1 MKTHEHFIDKCI
13 RLARKGALDVS
24 PNPMVGCVIVND
36 GEIIGEGYHKEY
48 GKNHAEVNAINSV
61 KDKSVLKNSIL
72 YVNLEPCCH
81 HGKTPPCTDLIIK
94 YNIPKVVIGCI
105 DTFSKVSGQGIKK
118 LKDNS
123 VEVIYGVLEKDCIE
137 LNKRFFCYYIKK
149 RPYIILKWAKSK
161 DNFIA
166 PINQEKPFWMTC
178 EKSKKLV
185 HSWRAEEDAI
195 LVGRKT
201 VVADNPSLT
210 VRMSE
215 GKNPLRIVI
224 DKELKLN
231 EKSNV
236 FDDQAETI
244 VFNNIKSTIV
254 DKTTYLKADFNNLNQ
269 DILNQLYNRDILSV
283 IIEGGAITINSFIEK
298 NLYDEIRVFTT
309 DKILK
314 KGVNSPELPDI
325 NLIETSIINNDKLE
339 VYKR

>member
-13 RLARKGALDVS
+13 WLARKGALDVS

-137 LNKRFFCYYIKK
+137 LNKRFFCYHIKK

-210 VRMSE
+210 VRMCE
-215 GKNPLRIVI
+215 GKNPIRIVI
-224 DKELKLN
+224 DKELSLN

-236 FDDQAETI
+236 FNDQAETI
-244 VFNNIKSTIV
+244 VINNIKSTKV

-269 DILNQLYNRDILSV
+269 DILNQLYNRDILSL

>member
-1 MKTHEHFIDKCI
+1 MKTHEYFIEKCI
-13 RLARKGALDVS
+13 SLARKGILNVS

-36 GEIIGEGYHKEY
+36 GEIVGEGYHKEY

-81 HGKTPPCTDLIIK
+81 HGKTPPCTDIIIK

-118 LKDNS
+118 LKNNS

-137 LNKRFFCYYIKK
+137 LNKRFFCYHIKK

-166 PINQEKPFWMTC
+166 PINQEKSFWMTSD
-178 EKSKKLV
+178 ESKKLV
-185 HSWRAEEDAI
+185 HNWRAEEDAI

-210 VRMSE
+210 VRECE
-215 GKNPLRIVI
+215 GKNPIRIVI
-224 DKELKLN
+224 DKELSLN

-244 VFNNIKSTIV
+244 VFNNIKTAII
-254 DKTTYLKADFNNLNQ
+254 DKITYLKADFNNLNQ
-269 DILNQLYNRDILSV
+269 DILKQLYNRDILSL
-283 IIEGGAITINSFIEK
+283 IIEGGAFTINSFIE
-298 NLYDEIRVFTT
+298 NGLYDEIRVFTT
-309 DKILK
+309 NKVLENGIKSPNIPEIKNSKKI
-314 KGVNSPELPDI
+314 
-325 NLIETSIINNDKLE
+325 TINNDKLE
-339 VYKR
+339 IYIR

>member
-1 MKTHEHFIDKCI
+1 MKTHEYFIDKCI
-13 RLARKGALDVS
+13 SLARKGALEVS

-48 GKNHAEVNAINSV
+48 GKNHAEVNAIHSV
-61 KDKSVLKNSIL
+61 KDKSELKNSIL

-81 HGKTPPCTDLIIK
+81 HGKTPPCTDLIVK

-137 LNKRFFCYYIKK
+137 LNKRFFCYHIKK

-166 PINQEKPFWMTC
+166 PINQEKPFWMTS

-210 VRMSE
+210 VRMCE
-215 GKNPLRIVI
+215 GKNPIRIII
-224 DKELKLN
+224 DKELSLDK
-231 EKSNV
+231 KSNV

-244 VFNNIKSTIV
+244 VFNNIKSAII
-254 DKTTYLKADFNNLNQ
+254 DKTTYLKADFNNLNE
-269 DILNQLYNRDILSV
+269 DILNQLYNRDILSL
-283 IIEGGAITINSFIEK
+283 IIEGGTITINSFIEK

-309 DKILK
+309 DKLLE
-314 KGVNSPELPDI
+314 KGIDSPKLPEI
-325 NLIETSIINNDKLE
+325 NLIKTSIINNDKLE

>member
-137 LNKRFFCYYIKK
+137 LNKRFFCYHIKK

-201 VVADNPSLT
+201 VVSDNPSLT

>member
-1 MKTHEHFIDKCI
+1 MKTHEYFIDKCI
-13 RLARKGALDVS
+13 SLARKGALDVS

-36 GEIIGEGYHKEY
+36 GKIIGEGYHKEY
-48 GKNHAEVNAINSV
+48 GKNHAEVNAIHSV
-61 KDKSVLKNSIL
+61 KDKSELKNSIL

-94 YNIPKVVIGCI
+94 YNIPKVVIGCV

-137 LNKRFFCYYIKK
+137 LNKRFFCYHIKK
-149 RPYIILKWAKSK
+149 RPYIILKWAKSQ
-161 DNFIA
+161 DNFTA
-166 PINQEKPFWMTC
+166 PISQEKSFWMTS

-185 HSWRAEEDAI
+185 HRWRAEEDAI

-210 VRMSE
+210 VRMCK
-215 GKNPLRIVI
+215 GKNPIRIII
-224 DKELKLN
+224 DKELLLN
-231 EKSNV
+231 KKSNV

-244 VFNNIKSTIV
+244 VFNNIKSAII
-254 DKTTYLKADFNNLNQ
+254 DKTTYLKADFNNLNE
-269 DILNQLYNRDILSV
+269 DILNQLFKRDILSL
-283 IIEGGAITINSFIEK
+283 IIEGGTITINSFIEK
-298 NLYDEIRVFTT
+298 DLYDEIRVFTT
-309 DKILK
+309 DKLLK
-314 KGVNSPELPDI
+314 KGINSPKLPNI
-325 NLIETSIINNDKLE
+325 NLIKTSIINNDKLE

>member
-1 MKTHEHFIDKCI
+1 MKTHEYFIEKCI
-13 RLARKGALDVS
+13 SLARKGILNVS
-24 PNPMVGCVIVND
+24 PNPMVGCVIVYD

-81 HGKTPPCTDLIIK
+81 HGKTPPCTDIIIK

-105 DTFSKVSGQGIKK
+105 DTFSKVSGQGIQK
-118 LKDNS
+118 LKNNS

-137 LNKRFFCYYIKK
+137 LNKRFFCYHIKK

-166 PINQEKPFWMTC
+166 PINQEKSFWMTSD
-178 EKSKKLV
+178 ESKKLV

-201 VVADNPSLT
+201 VVSDNPSLT
-210 VRMSE
+210 VRMCE
-215 GKNPLRIVI
+215 GKNPIRIVI
-224 DKELKLN
+224 DKELSLN

-236 FDDQAETI
+236 FDDQSETI
-244 VFNNIKSTIV
+244 VFNNIKTTII
-254 DKTTYLKADFNNLNQ
+254 DKRTYLKADFNNLNQ
-269 DILNQLYNRDILSV
+269 DILKQLYSRDILSL
-283 IIEGGAITINSFIEK
+283 IIEGGAFTINSFIE
-298 NLYDEIRVFTT
+298 NGLYDEIRVFTT
-309 DKILK
+309 NKVLENGIK
-314 KGVNSPELPDI
+314 SPNIPEIKNSKNI
-325 NLIETSIINNDKLE
+325 TINNDKLE
-339 VYKR
+339 IYIR

>member
-1 MKTHEHFIDKCI
+1 MKTHEYFIEKCI
-13 RLARKGALDVS
+13 SLARKGILDVS
-24 PNPMVGCVIVND
+24 PNPMVGCVIVYD

-81 HGKTPPCTDLIIK
+81 HGKTPPCTDIIIK

-118 LKDNS
+118 LKNNS

-137 LNKRFFCYYIKK
+137 LNKRFFCYHLKK

-166 PINQEKPFWMTC
+166 PINQEKSFWMTSD
-178 EKSKKLV
+178 ESKKLV

-210 VRMSE
+210 VRECE
-215 GKNPLRIVI
+215 GKNPIRIVI
-224 DKELKLN
+224 DKELSLN

-236 FDDQAETI
+236 FDDQSETI
-244 VFNNIKSTIV
+244 VFNNIKTAII
-254 DKTTYLKADFNNLNQ
+254 DKRTYLKADFNNLNQ
-269 DILNQLYNRDILSV
+269 DILKQLYNRDILSL
-283 IIEGGAITINSFIEK
+283 IIEGGAFTINSFIE
-298 NLYDEIRVFTT
+298 NGLYDEIRVFTT
-309 DKILK
+309 NKVLENGIKSPNIPEIKISEK
-314 KGVNSPELPDI
+314 IK
-325 NLIETSIINNDKLE
+325 INNDKLE
-339 VYKR
+339 IYIR

>member
-1 MKTHEHFIDKCI
+1 MKSHKHFINKCI
-13 RLARKGALDVS
+13 SLARKGVLDVS

-36 GEIIGEGYHKEY
+36 GKIIGEGYHKEY
-48 GKNHAEVNAINSV
+48 GKNHAEVNAIHSV
-61 KDKSVLKNSIL
+61 KDKSKLRNSIL

-137 LNKRFFCYYIKK
+137 LNKRFFCYHIKK

-166 PINQEKPFWMTC
+166 PINQEKPFWMTS

-210 VRMSE
+210 VRMCE
-215 GKNPLRIVI
+215 GKNPIRIII
-224 DKELKLN
+224 DKELSLDK
-231 EKSNV
+231 KSNV

-244 VFNNIKSTIV
+244 VFNNIKSAII
-254 DKTTYLKADFNNLNQ
+254 DKTTYLKADFNNLNE
-269 DILNQLYNRDILSV
+269 DILNQLYNRDILSL
-283 IIEGGAITINSFIEK
+283 IIEGGTITINSFIEK
-298 NLYDEIRVFTT
+298 DLYDEIRVFTT
-309 DKILK
+309 NKLLK
-314 KGVNSPELPDI
+314 KGISSPELPNI
-325 NLIETSIINNDKLE
+325 NLIKTSIINNDKLE

>member
-1 MKTHEHFIDKCI
+1 MKTHEYFIDKCI
-13 RLARKGALDVS
+13 ILARKGALEVS

-48 GKNHAEVNAINSV
+48 GKNHAEVNAIHSV
-61 KDKSVLKNSIL
+61 KDKSELKNSIL

-81 HGKTPPCTDLIIK
+81 HGKTPPCTDLIVK

-105 DTFSKVSGQGIKK
+105 DTFSKVSGQGVKK

-137 LNKRFFCYYIKK
+137 LNKRFFCYHIKK

-166 PINQEKPFWMTC
+166 PINQEKPFWMTS

-201 VVADNPSLT
+201 VVVDNPSLT
-210 VRMSE
+210 VRMCE
-215 GKNPLRIVI
+215 GKNPIRIII
-224 DKELKLN
+224 DKELSLDK
-231 EKSNV
+231 KSTV

-244 VFNNIKSTIV
+244 VFNNIKSAIIN
-254 DKTTYLKADFNNLNQ
+254 KTTYLKADFNNLNE
-269 DILNQLYNRDILSV
+269 DILNQLYNRDILSL
-283 IIEGGAITINSFIEK
+283 IIEGGTITINSFIEK

-309 DKILK
+309 DKLLE
-314 KGVNSPELPDI
+314 KGIDSPVLPDI
-325 NLIETSIINNDKLE
+325 NLIKTSIINNDKLE

>member
-1 MKTHEHFIDKCI
+1 MKTHEYFIDKCI
-13 RLARKGALDVS
+13 SLARKGALEVS
-24 PNPMVGCVIVND
+24 PNPMVGCVIVNN

-48 GKNHAEVNAINSV
+48 GKNHAEVNAIHSV
-61 KDKSVLKNSIL
+61 KDKSELKNSIL

-123 VEVIYGVLEKDCIE
+123 VEVIYGVLKKDCVE
-137 LNKRFFCYYIKK
+137 LNKRFFCYHIKK

-166 PINQEKPFWMTC
+166 PINQEKPFWMTS

-195 LVGRKT
+195 LIGRKT
-201 VVADNPSLT
+201 VLADNPSLT
-210 VRMSE
+210 VRMCE
-215 GKNPLRIVI
+215 GKNPKRIII
-224 DKELKLN
+224 DKELSLDK
-231 EKSNV
+231 KSNV
-236 FDDQAETI
+236 FDDQAETV
-244 VFNNIKSTIV
+244 VFNNIKSAII
-254 DKTTYLKADFNNLNQ
+254 DKTTYLKADFNNLNEE
-269 DILNQLYNRDILSV
+269 ILNQLYNRDILSL
-283 IIEGGAITINSFIEK
+283 IIEGGTITINSFIEK

-309 DKILK
+309 EKLLK
-314 KGVNSPELPDI
+314 NGVNSPALPDI
-325 NLIETSIINNDKLE
+325 NLIKTMMINNDKLE

>member
-1 MKTHEHFIDKCI
+1 MKTHEYFIEKCI
-13 RLARKGALDVS
+13 SLARKGILNVS

-36 GEIIGEGYHKEY
+36 GEIVGEGYHKEY

-81 HGKTPPCTDLIIK
+81 HGKTPPCTDIIIK

-105 DTFSKVSGQGIKK
+105 DTFTKVSGQGIKK
-118 LKDNS
+118 LKNNS

-137 LNKRFFCYYIKK
+137 LNKRFFCYHIKK

-166 PINQEKPFWMTC
+166 PINQEKSFWMTSD
-178 EKSKKLV
+178 ESKKLV

-210 VRMSE
+210 VRE
-215 GKNPLRIVI
+215 CQGKNPIRIVI
-224 DKELKLN
+224 DKELSLN

-244 VFNNIKSTIV
+244 IFNNIKTAII

-269 DILNQLYNRDILSV
+269 DILKQLYNRDILSL
-283 IIEGGAITINSFIEK
+283 IIEGGAFTINSFIE
-298 NLYDEIRVFTT
+298 NGLYDEIRVFTT
-309 DKILK
+309 NKVLENGIKSPNIPEIKNSKKI
-314 KGVNSPELPDI
+314 
-325 NLIETSIINNDKLE
+325 TINNDKLE
-339 VYKR
+339 IYIR

>member
-1 MKTHEHFIDKCI
+1 MKTHEYFIDKCI
-13 RLARKGALDVS
+13 SLARKGALDVS
-24 PNPMVGCVIVND
+24 PNPMVGCVIVNN

-48 GKNHAEVNAINSV
+48 GKNHAEVNAIHSV
-61 KDKSVLKNSIL
+61 KDKSELKNSIL

-81 HGKTPPCTDLIIK
+81 HGKTPPCTDSIVK

-105 DTFSKVSGQGIKK
+105 DTFSKVSGQGMKK

-123 VEVIYGVLEKDCIE
+123 VEVIYGVLEKECTE
-137 LNKRFFCYYIKK
+137 LNKRFFCYHTKK

-166 PINQEKPFWMTC
+166 PINQEKPFWMTS
-178 EKSKKLV
+178 EKSRKLV

-210 VRMSE
+210 VRMCE
-215 GKNPLRIVI
+215 GKNPIRIII
-224 DKELKLN
+224 DKELSLDK
-231 EKSNV
+231 KSNV

-244 VFNNIKSTIV
+244 VFNNIKSAII
-254 DKTTYLKADFNNLNQ
+254 DKTTYLKADFNNLNK
-269 DILNQLYNRDILSV
+269 DILNQLYNRDILSL
-283 IIEGGAITINSFIEK
+283 IIEGGTITINSFIEK
-298 NLYDEIRVFTT
+298 NLYDEIRVFTA
-309 DKILK
+309 DKLLE
-314 KGVNSPELPDI
+314 KGINSPELPEI
-325 NLIETSIINNDKLE
+325 NLIKTSIINNDKLE

>member
-1 MKTHEHFIDKCI
+1 MKTHEYFIHKCI
-13 RLARKGALDVS
+13 SLARKGALDVS

-36 GEIIGEGYHKEY
+36 GEIIGKGYHKEF

-61 KDKSVLKNSIL
+61 KDKSALRNSIL

-94 YNIPKVVIGCI
+94 YNIQKVVIGCK
-105 DTFSKVSGQGIKK
+105 DTFSKVSGKGIKK

-123 VEVIYGVLEKDCIE
+123 VDVIYGVLEKDCVE
-137 LNKRFFCYYIKK
+137 LNKRFFCYHIKK

-166 PINQEKPFWMTC
+166 PINQEKPFWMTS

-210 VRMSE
+210 VRMCE
-215 GKNPLRIVI
+215 GKNPIRIVI
-224 DKELKLN
+224 DKELSLN
-231 EKSNV
+231 KKSNV
-236 FDDQAETI
+236 FDDEAETI
-244 VFNNIKSTIV
+244 VFNNIKSAII
-254 DKTTYLKADFNNLNQ
+254 DKTTYLKADFNNLNE
-269 DILNQLYNRDILSV
+269 DILNQLYNRDILSL
-283 IIEGGAITINSFIEK
+283 IIEGGTITINSFIEK
-298 NLYDEIRVFTT
+298 NLFDEIRIFTT
-309 DKILK
+309 DKFLK
-314 KGVNSPELPDI
+314 KGVNSPEFPDI
-325 NLIETSIINNDKLE
+325 NLIKTSIINNDKLE

>member
-1 MKTHEHFIDKCI
+1 MKTHEYFIEKCI
-13 RLARKGALDVS
+13 SLARKGILNVS
-24 PNPMVGCVIVND
+24 PNPMVGCVIVYD

-81 HGKTPPCTDLIIK
+81 HGKTPPCTDIIIK

-118 LKDNS
+118 LKNNS

-137 LNKRFFCYYIKK
+137 LNKRFFCYHIKK

-166 PINQEKPFWMTC
+166 PINQEKPFWMTSD
-178 EKSKKLV
+178 ESKKLV

-210 VRMSE
+210 VRE
-215 GKNPLRIVI
+215 CKGKNPIRIVI
-224 DKELKLN
+224 DKELSLN

-244 VFNNIKSTIV
+244 VFNNIKTAII
-254 DKTTYLKADFNNLNQ
+254 DKITYLKADFNNLNK
-269 DILNQLYNRDILSV
+269 DILKQLYNRDILSL
-283 IIEGGAITINSFIEK
+283 IIEGGAFTINSFIE
-298 NLYDEIRVFTT
+298 NGLYDEIRVFTT
-309 DKILK
+309 NKVLENGIK
-314 KGVNSPELPDI
+314 SPNIPEIKNSKNI
-325 NLIETSIINNDKLE
+325 TINNDKLE
-339 VYKR
+339 IFIR

>member
-1 MKTHEHFIDKCI
+1 MKTHEYFIEKCI
-13 RLARKGALDVS
+13 SLARKGILNVS
-24 PNPMVGCVIVND
+24 PNPMVGCVIVYD

-81 HGKTPPCTDLIIK
+81 HGKTPPCTDIIIK

-118 LKDNS
+118 LKNSS

-137 LNKRFFCYYIKK
+137 LNKRFFCYHIKK

-166 PINQEKPFWMTC
+166 PINQEKSFWMTSD
-178 EKSKKLV
+178 ESKKLV
-185 HSWRAEEDAI
+185 HNWRAEEDAI

-210 VRMSE
+210 VRECE
-215 GKNPLRIVI
+215 GKNPIRIVI
-224 DKELKLN
+224 DKELSLN

-244 VFNNIKSTIV
+244 VFNNIKTAII
-254 DKTTYLKADFNNLNQ
+254 DKITYLKADFNNLNKG
-269 DILNQLYNRDILSV
+269 ILKQLYNRDILSL
-283 IIEGGAITINSFIEK
+283 IIEGGAFTINSFIE
-298 NLYDEIRVFTT
+298 NGLYDEIRVFTT
-309 DKILK
+309 NKVLENGIK
-314 KGVNSPELPDI
+314 SPNIPEIKNSKNI
-325 NLIETSIINNDKLE
+325 TINNDKLE
-339 VYKR
+339 IFIR

>member
-1 MKTHEHFIDKCI
+1 MKTHEYFIEKCI
-13 RLARKGALDVS
+13 SLARKGILNVS

-36 GEIIGEGYHKEY
+36 GEIVGEGYHKEY

-118 LKDNS
+118 LKNNS

-137 LNKRFFCYYIKK
+137 LNKRFFCYHINK

-161 DNFIA
+161 DNFVA
-166 PINQEKPFWMTC
+166 PNNQEKPFWMTSD
-178 EKSKKLV
+178 ESKKLV
-185 HSWRAEEDAI
+185 HSWRAEEEAI

-201 VVADNPSLT
+201 VVSDNPSLT
-210 VRMSE
+210 VRMCE
-215 GKNPLRIVI
+215 GKNPIRIVI
-224 DKELKLN
+224 DKELSLN

-244 VFNNIKSTIV
+244 VFNNIKTAII
-254 DKTTYLKADFNNLNQ
+254 DKITYLKADFNNLNQ
-269 DILNQLYNRDILSV
+269 DILKQLYNRDILSL
-283 IIEGGAITINSFIEK
+283 IIEGGAFTINSFIE
-298 NLYDEIRVFTT
+298 NGLYDEIRVFTT
-309 DKILK
+309 NKVLENGIKSPNIPEIKISEK
-314 KGVNSPELPDI
+314 I
-325 NLIETSIINNDKLE
+325 TINNDKLE
-339 VYKR
+339 IYIR

>member
-1 MKTHEHFIDKCI
+1 MKTHEYFIEKCI
-13 RLARKGALDVS
+13 SLARKGILNVS
-24 PNPMVGCVIVND
+24 PNPMVGCVIVYD

-81 HGKTPPCTDLIIK
+81 HGKTPPCTDIIIK

-118 LKDNS
+118 LKNNS
-123 VEVIYGVLEKDCIE
+123 VEVICGVLEKDCIE
-137 LNKRFFCYYIKK
+137 LNKRFFCYHIKK

-166 PINQEKPFWMTC
+166 PINQEKSFWMTSD
-178 EKSKKLV
+178 ESKKLV

-210 VRMSE
+210 VRECE
-215 GKNPLRIVI
+215 GKNPIRIVI
-224 DKELKLN
+224 DKELSLN

-236 FDDQAETI
+236 FDDQSETI
-244 VFNNIKSTIV
+244 VFNNIKTTII
-254 DKTTYLKADFNNLNQ
+254 DKRTYLKADFNNLNQ
-269 DILNQLYNRDILSV
+269 DILKQLYNRDILSL
-283 IIEGGAITINSFIEK
+283 IIEGGAFTINSFIE
-298 NLYDEIRVFTT
+298 NGLYDEIRVFTT
-309 DKILK
+309 NKVLENGIK
-314 KGVNSPELPDI
+314 SPNIPEIKNSKNI
-325 NLIETSIINNDKLE
+325 TINNDKLE
-339 VYKR
+339 IFIR

>member
-1 MKTHEHFIDKCI
+1 MKTHEYFIDKCI
-13 RLARKGALDVS
+13 SLARKGALDVS
-24 PNPMVGCVIVND
+24 PNPMVGCVIVNN
-36 GEIIGEGYHKEY
+36 GEIIGEGYHKKY
-48 GKNHAEVNAINSV
+48 GKNHAEVNAIHSV
-61 KDKSVLKNSIL
+61 KDKSELKNSIL

-81 HGKTPPCTDLIIK
+81 HGKTPPCTDSIVK

-105 DTFSKVSGQGIKK
+105 DTFSKVSGQGMKK

-123 VEVIYGVLEKDCIE
+123 VEVIYGVLEKECTE
-137 LNKRFFCYYIKK
+137 LNKRFFCYHTKK

-166 PINQEKPFWMTC
+166 PINQEKPFWMTS

-210 VRMSE
+210 VRMCE
-215 GKNPLRIVI
+215 GKNPIRIII
-224 DKELKLN
+224 DKELSLDK
-231 EKSNV
+231 KSNV

-244 VFNNIKSTIV
+244 VFNNIKSAII
-254 DKTTYLKADFNNLNQ
+254 DKTTYLKADFNNLNK
-269 DILNQLYNRDILSV
+269 DILNQLYNRDILSL
-283 IIEGGAITINSFIEK
+283 IIEGGTITINSFIEK
-298 NLYDEIRVFTT
+298 NLYDEIRVFTA
-309 DKILK
+309 DKLLE
-314 KGVNSPELPDI
+314 KGINSPELPDI
-325 NLIETSIINNDKLE
+325 NLIKTSIINNDKLE

>member
-1 MKTHEHFIDKCI
+1 MKTHEYFIEKCI
-13 RLARKGALDVS
+13 SLARKGILNVS
-24 PNPMVGCVIVND
+24 PNPMVGCVIVYD

-81 HGKTPPCTDLIIK
+81 HGKTPPCTDIIIK

-105 DTFSKVSGQGIKK
+105 DTFTKVSGQGIKK
-118 LKDNS
+118 LKNNS

-137 LNKRFFCYYIKK
+137 LNKRFFCYHINK

-166 PINQEKPFWMTC
+166 PINQKKSFWMTSD
-178 EKSKKLV
+178 ESKKLV
-185 HSWRAEEDAI
+185 HNWRAEEDSI
-195 LVGRKT
+195 LVGRKS

-210 VRMSE
+210 VRECE
-215 GKNPLRIVI
+215 GKNPIRIVI
-224 DKELKLN
+224 DKELSLN

-236 FDDQAETI
+236 FDDQSETI
-244 VFNNIKSTIV
+244 VFNNIKTAIIG
-254 DKTTYLKADFNNLNQ
+254 KRTYLKADFNNLNQ
-269 DILNQLYNRDILSV
+269 DILKQLYNRDILSL

-298 NLYDEIRVFTT
+298 NLYDEIRIFTT
-309 DKILK
+309 DKFLK
-314 KGVNSPELPDI
+314 KGVNSPKLPEV
-325 NLIETSIINNDKLE
+325 NLIETNIINNDKLE

>member
-1 MKTHEHFIDKCI
+1 MKTHEYFIHKCI
-13 RLARKGALDVS
+13 SLARKGVLDVS

-36 GEIIGEGYHKEY
+36 GEIIGEGYHKEF

-61 KDKSVLKNSIL
+61 KDKSALRNSIL

-94 YNIPKVVIGCI
+94 YNIQKVVIGCK
-105 DTFSKVSGQGIKK
+105 DTFSKVSGKGIKK

-123 VEVIYGVLEKDCIE
+123 VDVIYGVLEKDCVE
-137 LNKRFFCYYIKK
+137 LNKRFFCYHIKK

-166 PINQEKPFWMTC
+166 PINQEKPFWMTS

-201 VVADNPSLT
+201 VVADNPFLT
-210 VRMSE
+210 VRTSK
-215 GKNPLRIVI
+215 GKNPKRIII
-224 DKELKLN
+224 DKELLLDI
-231 EKSNV
+231 KSNV
-236 FDDQAETI
+236 FDDQADTI
-244 VFNNIKSTIV
+244 VFNNIKSATI
-254 DKTTYLKADFNNLNQ
+254 DKRTYLKADFNNLNE
-269 DILNQLYNRDILSV
+269 DILNQLYNRNILSLIV
-283 IIEGGAITINSFIEK
+283 EGGAITINSFIAT
-298 NLYDEIRVFTT
+298 NLYDEIKVFTA
-309 DKILK
+309 DKFLK
-314 KGVNSPELPDI
+314 NGVNSPELPDI

-339 VYKR
+339 IYKR

>member
-137 LNKRFFCYYIKK
+137 LNKRFFCYHIKK

-166 PINQEKPFWMTC
+166 PINQEKPFWMTS

-210 VRMSE
+210 VRMCE
-215 GKNPLRIVI
+215 GKNPIRIVI
-224 DKELKLN
+224 DKELSLN

-244 VFNNIKSTIV
+244 VLNNIKSTKV

-269 DILNQLYNRDILSV
+269 DILNQLYKRDILSV

>member
-1 MKTHEHFIDKCI
+1 MKSHEHFIDKCI
-13 RLARKGALDVS
+13 SLARKGALDVS

-36 GEIIGEGYHKEY
+36 GKIIGEGYHKEY
-48 GKNHAEVNAINSV
+48 GKNHAEVNAIHSV
-61 KDKSVLKNSIL
+61 KDKSELKNSIL

-94 YNIPKVVIGCI
+94 YNIPKVVLGCI

-137 LNKRFFCYYIKK
+137 LNKRFFCYHIKK

-166 PINQEKPFWMTC
+166 PINQEKPFWMTS

-185 HSWRAEEDAI
+185 HSWRSEEDAI

-201 VVADNPSLT
+201 VIADNPSLT
-210 VRMSE
+210 VRMCE
-215 GKNPLRIVI
+215 GKNPIRIII
-224 DKELKLN
+224 DKELSLDK
-231 EKSNV
+231 KSNV

-244 VFNNIKSTIV
+244 VFNNIKSAIIN
-254 DKTTYLKADFNNLNQ
+254 KTTYLKVNFNNLNE
-269 DILNQLYNRDILSV
+269 DILNQLYNRNILSI
-283 IIEGGAITINSFIEK
+283 IIEGGTITINSFIEK

-309 DKILK
+309 DKLLK
-314 KGVNSPELPDI
+314 KGIDSPELPNI
-325 NLIETSIINNDKLE
+325 NLIKTRIINNDKLE

>member
-1 MKTHEHFIDKCI
+1 MKTHEYFIEKCI
-13 RLARKGALDVS
+13 SLARKGILNVS

-36 GEIIGEGYHKEY
+36 GEIVGEGYHKEY

-81 HGKTPPCTDLIIK
+81 HGKTPPCTDIIIK

-118 LKDNS
+118 LKNNS

-137 LNKRFFCYYIKK
+137 LNKRFFCYHIKK

-166 PINQEKPFWMTC
+166 PINQEKSFWMTSD
-178 EKSKKLV
+178 ESKKLV
-185 HSWRAEEDAI
+185 HNWRAEEDAI

-210 VRMSE
+210 VRECE
-215 GKNPLRIVI
+215 GKNPIRIVI
-224 DKELKLN
+224 DKELSLN

-244 VFNNIKSTIV
+244 VFNNIKTAII
-254 DKTTYLKADFNNLNQ
+254 DKITYLKADFNNLNQ
-269 DILNQLYNRDILSV
+269 DILKQLYNRDILSL
-283 IIEGGAITINSFIEK
+283 IIEGGAFTINSFIE
-298 NLYDEIRVFTT
+298 NGLYDEIRVFTT
-309 DKILK
+309 NKVLENGIK
-314 KGVNSPELPDI
+314 SPNIPEIKNSKNI
-325 NLIETSIINNDKLE
+325 TINNDKLE
-339 VYKR
+339 IFIR

>member
-1 MKTHEHFIDKCI
+1 MKTHEYFIEKCI
-13 RLARKGALDVS
+13 SLARKGILNVS

-36 GEIIGEGYHKEY
+36 GEIVGEGYHKEY

-81 HGKTPPCTDLIIK
+81 HGKTPPCTDIIIK

-118 LKDNS
+118 LKNNS
-123 VEVIYGVLEKDCIE
+123 VEVIYGVLEKECIE
-137 LNKRFFCYYIKK
+137 LNKRFFCYHIKK

-166 PINQEKPFWMTC
+166 PINQEKSFWMTSD
-178 EKSKKLV
+178 ESKKLV

-210 VRMSE
+210 VRECE
-215 GKNPLRIVI
+215 GKNPIRIVI
-224 DKELKLN
+224 DKELSLN

-244 VFNNIKSTIV
+244 IFNNIKTAII

-269 DILNQLYNRDILSV
+269 DILKQLYNRDILSL
-283 IIEGGAITINSFIEK
+283 IIEGGAFTINSFIE
-298 NLYDEIRVFTT
+298 NGLYDEIRVFTT
-309 DKILK
+309 NKVLENGIKSPNIPEIKNSKKI
-314 KGVNSPELPDI
+314 
-325 NLIETSIINNDKLE
+325 TINNDKLE
-339 VYKR
+339 IYIR

>member
-1 MKTHEHFIDKCI
+1 MKTHEYFIDKCI
-13 RLARKGALDVS
+13 SLARKGALDVS

-36 GEIIGEGYHKEY
+36 GDIIGEGYHKKY
-48 GKNHAEVNAINSV
+48 GKNHAEVNAIHSV
-61 KDKSVLKNSIL
+61 RDKSELKNSIL

-81 HGKTPPCTDLIIK
+81 HGKTPPCTDLIVK

-137 LNKRFFCYYIKK
+137 LNKRFFCYHTKK

-166 PINQEKPFWMTC
+166 PINQEKPFWMTS

-210 VRMSE
+210 VRMCE
-215 GKNPLRIVI
+215 GKNPIRIII
-224 DKELKLN
+224 DKELSLDK
-231 EKSNV
+231 KSTV

-244 VFNNIKSTIV
+244 VFNNIKSAIIN
-254 DKTTYLKADFNNLNQ
+254 KTTYLKVNFNNLNE
-269 DILNQLYNRDILSV
+269 DILNQLYNRNILSI
-283 IIEGGAITINSFIEK
+283 IIEGGTITINSFIEK

-309 DKILK
+309 DKLLK
-314 KGVNSPELPDI
+314 KGIDSPELPNI
-325 NLIETSIINNDKLE
+325 NLIKTRIINNDKLE

>member
-1 MKTHEHFIDKCI
+1 MKTHEYFIHKCI
-13 RLARKGALDVS
+13 SLARKGALDVS

-36 GEIIGEGYHKEY
+36 GEIIGKGYHKEF

-61 KDKSVLKNSIL
+61 KDKSALRNSIL

-94 YNIPKVVIGCI
+94 YNIQKVVIGCK
-105 DTFSKVSGQGIKK
+105 DTFSKVSGKGIKK

-123 VEVIYGVLEKDCIE
+123 VDVIYGVLEKDCVE
-137 LNKRFFCYYIKK
+137 LNKRFFCYHIKK

-166 PINQEKPFWMTC
+166 PINQEKPFWMTS

-201 VVADNPSLT
+201 VVADNPFLT
-210 VRMSE
+210 VRTSK
-215 GKNPLRIVI
+215 GKNPKRIII
-224 DKELKLN
+224 DKELLLDI
-231 EKSNV
+231 KSNV
-236 FDDQAETI
+236 FDDQADTI
-244 VFNNIKSTIV
+244 VFNNIKSATI
-254 DKTTYLKADFNNLNQ
+254 DKTTYLKADFNKLNE
-269 DILNQLYNRDILSV
+269 DILNQLYNRNILSLIV
-283 IIEGGAITINSFIEK
+283 EGGAITINSFIAT
-298 NLYDEIRVFTT
+298 NLYDEIRVFTA
-309 DKILK
+309 DKLLK
-314 KGVNSPELPDI
+314 NGVNSPELPDI

-339 VYKR
+339 IYKR

>member
-137 LNKRFFCYYIKK
+137 LNKRFFCYHIKK

-210 VRMSE
+210 VRMCE
-215 GKNPLRIVI
+215 GKNPIRIVI
-224 DKELKLN
+224 DKELSLN

-244 VFNNIKSTIV
+244 VINNIKSTKV

-269 DILNQLYNRDILSV
+269 DILNQLYNRDILSL

-314 KGVNSPELPDI
+314 KGINSPELPDI

-339 VYKR
+339 VYKK

>member
-1 MKTHEHFIDKCI
+1 MKTHEYFIDKCI
-13 RLARKGALDVS
+13 SLARKGALDVS
-24 PNPMVGCVIVND
+24 PNPMVGCVIVNN

-48 GKNHAEVNAINSV
+48 GKNHAEVNAIHSV
-61 KDKSVLKNSIL
+61 KDKSKLKNSIL

-94 YNIPKVVIGCI
+94 YNIPKVVIGCV
-105 DTFSKVSGQGIKK
+105 DTFSKVSGKGIKK

-123 VEVIYGVLEKDCIE
+123 IEVINGVLEKDCIE
-137 LNKRFFCYYIKK
+137 LNKRFFCYHIKK

-166 PINQEKPFWMTC
+166 PINQEKPFWMTS

-195 LVGRKT
+195 LIGRKT

-210 VRMSE
+210 VRMCE
-215 GKNPLRIVI
+215 GKNPIRIII
-224 DKELKLN
+224 DKELSLDK
-231 EKSNV
+231 KSNV

-244 VFNNIKSTIV
+244 VFNKIKSAII
-254 DKTTYLKADFNNLNQ
+254 DKTTYLKADFNNLNE
-269 DILNQLYNRDILSV
+269 DILNQLFNRDILSI
-283 IIEGGAITINSFIEK
+283 IIEGGTITINSFIEK

-309 DKILK
+309 DKLLE
-314 KGVNSPELPDI
+314 KGINSPKLPDI
-325 NLIETSIINNDKLE
+325 NLIKTSTINNDKLE

>member
-61 KDKSVLKNSIL
+61 KDKSILKNSIL

-94 YNIPKVVIGCI
+94 YNIPKVVIGCV

-123 VEVIYGVLEKDCIE
+123 VDVIYGVLEKDCIE
-137 LNKRFFCYYIKK
+137 LNKRFFCYHIKK

-269 DILNQLYNRDILSV
+269 DILNQLYNRDILSL

>member
-1 MKTHEHFIDKCI
+1 MKTHEYFIDKCI
-13 RLARKGALDVS
+13 SLARKGVLDVS
-24 PNPMVGCVIVND
+24 PNPMVGCVIVNN

-48 GKNHAEVNAINSV
+48 GKNHAEVNAIHSV
-61 KDKSVLKNSIL
+61 KDKSELKNSIL

-81 HGKTPPCTDLIIK
+81 HGKTPPCTDLIVK

-123 VEVIYGVLEKDCIE
+123 VEVIYGVLKKDCIE
-137 LNKRFFCYYIKK
+137 LNKRFFCYHIKK

-210 VRMSE
+210 VRMCE
-215 GKNPLRIVI
+215 GKNPKRIII
-224 DKELKLN
+224 DKELSLDK
-231 EKSNV
+231 KSNV
-236 FDDQAETI
+236 FDDQAETV
-244 VFNNIKSTIV
+244 VFNNIKSAII
-254 DKTTYLKADFNNLNQ
+254 DKTTYLKADFNNLNE
-269 DILNQLYNRDILSV
+269 DILNQLYNRDILSL
-283 IIEGGAITINSFIEK
+283 IIEGGTITINSFIEK

-309 DKILK
+309 DKLLE
-314 KGVNSPELPDI
+314 KGIDSPKLPDI
-325 NLIETSIINNDKLE
+325 NLIKTSIIKNDKLE

>member
-1 MKTHEHFIDKCI
+1 MKTHEYFIHRCI
-13 RLARKGALDVS
+13 NLARKGALDVS

-36 GEIIGEGYHKEY
+36 GEIIGEGYHKEF

-61 KDKSVLKNSIL
+61 KDKSALRNSIL

-94 YNIPKVVIGCI
+94 YNIQKVVIGCK
-105 DTFSKVSGQGIKK
+105 DTFSKVSGKGIKK

-123 VEVIYGVLEKDCIE
+123 VDVIYGVLEKDCVE
-137 LNKRFFCYYIKK
+137 LNKRFFCYHIKK

-166 PINQEKPFWMTC
+166 PINQEKPFWMTS

-201 VVADNPSLT
+201 VVADNPFLT
-210 VRMSE
+210 VRKSK
-215 GKNPLRIVI
+215 GKNPKRIII
-224 DKELKLN
+224 DKELLLDI
-231 EKSNV
+231 KSNV
-236 FDDQAETI
+236 FDDQADTI
-244 VFNNIKSTIV
+244 VFNNIKSATI
-254 DKTTYLKADFNNLNQ
+254 DKTTYLKADFNNLNE
-269 DILNQLYNRDILSV
+269 DILNQLYNRNILSLIV
-283 IIEGGAITINSFIEK
+283 EGGAITINSFIEK
-298 NLYDEIRVFTT
+298 NLYDEIRVFTA
-309 DKILK
+309 DKLLK
-314 KGVNSPELPDI
+314 NGVNSPELPDI

-339 VYKR
+339 IYKR

>member
-1 MKTHEHFIDKCI
+1 MKTHEYFIEKCI
-13 RLARKGALDVS
+13 SLARKGILNVS
-24 PNPMVGCVIVND
+24 PNPMVGCIIVYD
-36 GEIIGEGYHKEY
+36 GEIVGEGYHKEY

-81 HGKTPPCTDLIIK
+81 HGKTPPCTDIIIK

-105 DTFSKVSGQGIKK
+105 DTFTKVSGQGIKK
-118 LKDNS
+118 LKNNS

-137 LNKRFFCYYIKK
+137 LNKRFFCYHIKK

-166 PINQEKPFWMTC
+166 PINQEKSFWMTSD
-178 EKSKKLV
+178 ESKKLV

-210 VRMSE
+210 VRECE
-215 GKNPLRIVI
+215 GKNPIRIVI
-224 DKELKLN
+224 DKELSLN

-236 FDDQAETI
+236 FDDQSETI
-244 VFNNIKSTIV
+244 VFNNIKTNII
-254 DKTTYLKADFNNLNQ
+254 DKRTYLKADFNNLNQ
-269 DILNQLYNRDILSV
+269 DILKQLYNRDILSL
-283 IIEGGAITINSFIEK
+283 IIEGGAFTINSFIE
-298 NLYDEIRVFTT
+298 NGLYDEIRVFTT
-309 DKILK
+309 NKVLENGIKSPNIPEIKNSKKI
-314 KGVNSPELPDI
+314 
-325 NLIETSIINNDKLE
+325 TINNDKLE
-339 VYKR
+339 IYIR

>member
-1 MKTHEHFIDKCI
+1 MKTHEYFIHRCI
-13 RLARKGALDVS
+13 NLARKGALDVS

-36 GEIIGEGYHKEY
+36 GEIIGEGYHKEF

-61 KDKSVLKNSIL
+61 KDKSALRNSIL

-94 YNIPKVVIGCI
+94 YNIQKVVIGCK
-105 DTFSKVSGQGIKK
+105 DTFSKVSGKGIKK

-123 VEVIYGVLEKDCIE
+123 VDVIYGVLEKDCVE
-137 LNKRFFCYYIKK
+137 LNKRFFCYHIKK

-166 PINQEKPFWMTC
+166 PINQEKPFWMTS

-201 VVADNPSLT
+201 VVADNPFLT
-210 VRMSE
+210 VRKSK
-215 GKNPLRIVI
+215 GKNPKRIII
-224 DKELKLN
+224 DKELLLDI
-231 EKSNV
+231 KSNV
-236 FDDQAETI
+236 FDNQADTI
-244 VFNNIKSTIV
+244 VFNNIKSATI
-254 DKTTYLKADFNNLNQ
+254 DKTTYLKADFNNLNE
-269 DILNQLYNRDILSV
+269 DILNQLYNRNILSLIV
-283 IIEGGAITINSFIEK
+283 EGGAITINNFIAT
-298 NLYDEIRVFTT
+298 NLYDEIRVFTA
-309 DKILK
+309 DKLLK
-314 KGVNSPELPDI
+314 NGVNSPELPDI

-339 VYKR
+339 IYKR

>member
-1 MKTHEHFIDKCI
+1 MKTHEYFIHKCI
-13 RLARKGALDVS
+13 SLARKGALDVS

-36 GEIIGEGYHKEY
+36 GEIIGEGYHKEF

-61 KDKSVLKNSIL
+61 KDKSALRNSIL

-94 YNIPKVVIGCI
+94 YNIQKVVIGCK
-105 DTFSKVSGQGIKK
+105 DTFSKVSGKGIKK

-123 VEVIYGVLEKDCIE
+123 VDVIYGVLEKDCVE
-137 LNKRFFCYYIKK
+137 LNKRFFCYHIKK

-166 PINQEKPFWMTC
+166 PINQEKPFWMTS

-201 VVADNPSLT
+201 VVADNPFLT
-210 VRMSE
+210 VRTSK
-215 GKNPLRIVI
+215 GKNPKRIII
-224 DKELKLN
+224 DKELLLDI
-231 EKSNV
+231 KSNV
-236 FDDQAETI
+236 FDDQADTI
-244 VFNNIKSTIV
+244 VFNNIKSATI
-254 DKTTYLKADFNNLNQ
+254 DKTTYLKADFNNLNE
-269 DILNQLYNRDILSV
+269 DILNQLYNRNILSLIV
-283 IIEGGAITINSFIEK
+283 EGGAITINNFIAT
-298 NLYDEIRVFTT
+298 NLYDEIRVFTA
-309 DKILK
+309 DKLLK
-314 KGVNSPELPDI
+314 NGVNSPELPDI

-339 VYKR
+339 IYKR